1 MAKASGGGEQL
12 SDVANFAL
20 GKQPYRYDERTLRL
34 GLLMAPEQPPPAS
47 FDADKGKKP
56 FPLEMWGNDAYGDCV
71 FVAGANGLIRLERA
85 ESRRTLPIKDET
97 VLAKYKAL
105 TGCESPG
112 DANDEGFVMLDAFR
126 DWRNS
131 GWQVGKKEFKIAAY
145 GELNPKDANQLRLAI
160 YYLGGIHFGFA
171 LPITAQ
177 RQTDQG
183 KWDDVGDDRSE
194 AQPGSWGGHAVFA
207 KAYDPYGI
215 TVLTWG
221 MEVYATNAFIARYAD
236 EAWAV
241 VDDLDGQSHWLN
253 VRAMLDHLR
262 SIGAIEG
269 S

>member
-85 ESRRTLPIKDET
+85 ESRRTLPIKEDT

-131 GWQVGKKEFKIAAY
+131 GWQVGKKSSRSPPTASLTRRMPISFAWRSTIWAAY
-145 GELNPKDANQLRLAI
+145 TSASRCQSQRSAKQIRANGMTSAMIAPRLSLAPGADTPSLPKRTTPTESPFLRGAWRSTLPMRSSLATLMRRGQLWMI
-160 YYLGGIHFGFA
+160 
-171 LPITAQ
+171 
-177 RQTDQG
+177 
-183 KWDDVGDDRSE
+183 SM
-194 AQPGSWGGHAVFA
+194 GSRTG
-207 KAYDPYGI
+207 
-215 TVLTWG
+215 
-221 MEVYATNAFIARYAD
+221 
-236 EAWAV
+236 
-241 VDDLDGQSHWLN
+241 
-253 VRAMLDHLR
+253 
-262 SIGAIEG
+262 
-269 S
+269 